1 MKISINKTIKSQQ
14 GAVLI
19 IGLIMLLLLTIIG
32 MSSIRGTDL
41 QERMAGNARDH
52 NVAFQ
57 AAEAAVRSGESY
69 LSSAT
74 IVPFTT
80 PSLPGYQKDLTATPV
95 QFWTDNRWKTDAV
108 QLGDSII
115 KGVAQPPKY
124 VLEQLQI
131 TISPGN
137 YGSGVDQQ
145 SMDSMAER
153 EVFRVTGRGWGNTVD
168 SEALIQTTYIR

>member
-1 MKISINKTIKSQQ
+1 MKISINKTKKSQQ

-57 AAEAAVRSGESY
+57 AAEAAVRNGESY

-95 QFWTDNRWKTDAV
+95 QFWNESRWKTDAV
-108 QLGDSII
+108 QMADSVI
-115 KGVAQPPKY
+115 KGAAKPPRY

-131 TISPGN
+131 SISPGS

-153 EVFRVTGRGWGNTVD
+153 EVFRVTGHGVGSTAD